1 MCSKQNRRLKFKCF
15 NMITGI
21 DESNTLT
28 KHMSSNIYVS
38 LMVETVIQ
46 IKFGIMIN
54 LGVSASNIIPRILLH
69 VNLKM
74 ADI

>member
-1 MCSKQNRRLKFKCF
+1 
-15 NMITGI
+15 MITGI

>member
-1 MCSKQNRRLKFKCF
+1 
-15 NMITGI
+15 MITGI

-28 KHMSSNIYVS
+28 KHMPSNIYVS

-54 LGVSASNIIPRILLH
+54 LGVSARNIIPGILLH

>member
-1 MCSKQNRRLKFKCF
+1 
-15 NMITGI
+15 MITGI

-74 ADI
+74 AAI

>member
-1 MCSKQNRRLKFKCF
+1 
-15 NMITGI
+15 MITGI

-54 LGVSASNIIPRILLH
+54 LGVSASNIIPTILLH